1 MAAVHTHEHTHMCT
15 ATHVTQHLY
24 SHSYTH
30 AQGAHMETNTCSTH
44 RCASTC
50 MLTHTHSHVYAH
62 VVTRVHTRLHS
73 HVHVATLTFTQ
84 YAQRQQHTVTHVP
97 RGPIAMCMDS
107 YMTHTLTHQLP
118 THELAGGEETRRC
131 PVALATHPGTQPGLV
146 SAAHLAGCQQVGV
159 LRTPACTKPPGDREA
174 LRVWAP
180 PG

>member
-1 MAAVHTHEHTHMCT
+1 M
-15 ATHVTQHLY
+15 
-24 SHSYTH
+24 
-30 AQGAHMETNTCSTH
+30 
-44 RCASTC
+44 
-50 MLTHTHSHVYAH
+50 HSHTCYTTLVLTELHTCTGCTHGNKHTQYTQMCKYMHANTYAL
-62 VVTRVHTRLHS
+62 TCLCPRSDTCAHTAILS

-84 YAQRQQHTVTHVP
+84 CAQRQQHTVTHVP

-118 THELAGGEETRRC
+118 THEVAGGEETRRC
-131 PVALATHPGTQPGLV
+131 PVALATHPGTRQGLV

-159 LRTPACTKPPGDREA
+159 LRTPACTKPPGDSEA